1 MFNFLSKVLKNKKV
15 FACVFLFLAIGGIIV
30 PQVSYAASWWCAV
43 AAAAGPGVS
52 LWGCS
57 AVTAISSA
65 AKAVA
70 EKGAENV
77 SNSILNDLI
86 YAVGYIITTI
96 TSGLMGLA
104 AGTLKW
110 ILDYQNAFTITRDN
124 NVVTVGWNSV
134 KDLANMFIVLGFVV
148 IGIAFT
154 LRLEGYGSKK
164 TLINLIMIALL
175 INFSLVICGIFI
187 DGANKAVDFFLQGS
201 NVLPETFIEGITKQ
215 LDVLGGAFSKDDPV
229 NTLGIATQF
238 AFYNIV
244 AFIVFLLF
252 AFLFLFRL
260 VALMI
265 LVILAPLAFVSYV
278 FPFTKNIAQMWW
290 SNFFQWCIIGIPGS
304 FFLYLADLLTKQAN
318 ITEVSDPML
327 FLLPGFFLIVGFLF
341 SLKMAPMGASAV
353 TGFAR
358 GTVSFATGAIAGGA
372 TGAAGLTGLRGL
384 AERGGQKIKDT
395 ATSAG
400 EKLRLV
406 APGTT
411 VAAKANRL
419 SEPTKRLGNIT
430 DNAELAKIAERTP
443 ITSQQSQDRAAAA
456 QILAE
461 RNALGTIDPKKR
473 DTVMAHAV
481 SMGVSKDKFT
491 KGSAE
496 AFTESTD
503 KEATRSWRD
512 KEVKSLMDTGMS
524 GVDAYN
530 IVKSQNPTVDQLKQA
545 KIDLRK
551 QKIIDNAL
559 GVSPI
564 SDREVTNRLVED
576 QIKTEMDAG
585 KTYQEAQKSVAT
597 YKPNETEISVK
608 RGAMAKEKI
617 EKAVAKLSPK
627 KITELPSEAF
637 SVDVS
642 INLTAKQLTEISK
655 NAPPAVVEKIKS
667 TIPEMRKEIESTLGL
682 AHGAT
687 DASIRAAV
695 ASASRDNAEKVRGIA
710 RKMKLINRL

>member
-15 FACVFLFLAIGGIIV
+15 FSCVFLFLAIGGIIA
-30 PQVSYAASWWCAV
+30 PQVTYAGFWCTV
-43 AAAAGPGVS
+43 SSVVGGPAAD
-52 LWGCS
+52 LWGCGPI
-57 AVTAISSA
+57 TAISSTV
-65 AKAVA
+65 KEVA

-134 KDLANMFIVLGFVV
+134 RDLANMFIVLGFVV

-215 LDVLGGAFSKDDPV
+215 LDVLGGAFSKDDSV

-318 ITEVSDPML
+318 ITEASDPML

-358 GTVSFATGAIAGGA
+358 GTVGFATGAIAGGA
-372 TGAAGLTGLRGL
+372 SVAAGATGLRGL
-384 AERGGQKIKDT
+384 AQRGGQKIKDT

-411 VAAKANRL
+411 AAAKTNRL
-419 SEPTKRLGNIT
+419 SESTKRLGNIT
-430 DNAELAKIAERTP
+430 DNAQLAKIAERTP
-443 ITSQQSQDRAAAA
+443 ITAQQSQDRAAAA

-491 KGSAE
+491 KDSAE
-496 AFTESTD
+496 AFAESTD
-503 KEATRSWRD
+503 QEAIRSWRD
-512 KEVKSLMDTGMS
+512 KEVKTLMGTGMS

-530 IVKSQNPTVDQLKQA
+530 IVKSQKPTTNQLKQA

-551 QKIIDNAL
+551 QKIIENAL

-564 SDREVTNRLVED
+564 SDKEVTNKLVEE

-585 KTYQEAQKSVAT
+585 KTYQEAQKSVAS

-608 RGAMAKEKI
+608 RGILSKEKI
-617 EKAVAKLSPK
+617 DKAVAKLSPK
-627 KITELPSEAF
+627 KIVELPTEAF
-637 SVDVS
+637 SVDVAT
-642 INLTAKQLTEISK
+642 NLTGKQLTEISK
-655 NAPPAVVEKIKS
+655 SAPPAIIEKIKS
-667 TIPEMRKEIESTLGL
+667 TIPEMRNKIESTLGL
-682 AHGAT
+682 TAGAT
-687 DASIRAAV
+687 NAQIKNAFNSANRDVQKKIREL
-695 ASASRDNAEKVRGIA
+695 SDKIN
-710 RKMKLINRL
+710 LIKGL

>member
-1 MFNFLSKVLKNKKV
+1 MFNFLSEVLKNKKV
-15 FACVFLFLAIGGIIV
+15 FFCVFLFLAIGGIIA
-30 PQVSYAASWWCAV
+30 PQVTYAGFWCTV
-43 AAAAGPGVS
+43 SSVVGGPAAD
-52 LWGCS
+52 LWGCGPI
-57 AVTAISSA
+57 TAISSTV
-65 AKAVA
+65 KEVA
-70 EKGAENV
+70 EKGAESV
-77 SNSILNDLI
+77 GDSILNDLI

-134 KDLANMFIVLGFVV
+134 RDLANMFIVLGFVI

-278 FPFTKNIAQMWW
+278 FPFTKNMAQMWW

-318 ITEVSDPML
+318 ITEASDPML

-353 TGFAR
+353 TGLAK
-358 GTVSFATGAIAGGA
+358 GTIGFATGAIAGGA
-372 TGAAGLTGLRGL
+372 A
-384 AERGGQKIKDT
+384 
-395 ATSAG
+395 
-400 EKLRLV
+400 
-406 APGTT
+406 
-411 VAAKANRL
+411 VAAKGGMAGLNALSGGRASAATERISSGVGRAMDYLGIAGRKRGMTAQNYQKDMKETIDRVGSMDEMTKTRIATSGANTPQGRRDKIAAIQDKIKNGKI
-419 SEPTKRLGNIT
+419 SDLGNAAQQSRAIALVESYT
-430 DNAELAKIAERTP
+430 RGRGGVSTIRKDALKLNPNIAANSAELR
-443 ITSQQSQDRAAAA
+443 S
-456 QILAE
+456 
-461 RNALGTIDPKKR
+461 
-473 DTVMAHAV
+473 AV
-481 SMGVSKDKFT
+481 Q
-491 KGSAE
+491 
-496 AFTESTD
+496 
-503 KEATRSWRD
+503 
-512 KEVKSLMDTGMS
+512 
-524 GVDAYN
+524 N
-530 IVKSQNPTVDQLKQA
+530 QNPGDFA
-545 KIDLRK
+545 KNIDSSA
-551 QKIIDNAL
+551 ITA
-559 GVSPI
+559 
-564 SDREVTNRLVED
+564 
-576 QIKTEMDAG
+576 
-585 KTYQEAQKSVAT
+585 
-597 YKPNETEISVK
+597 
-608 RGAMAKEKI
+608 
-617 EKAVAKLSPK
+617 AVL
-627 KITELPSEAF
+627 
-637 SVDVS
+637 
-642 INLTAKQLTEISK
+642 
-655 NAPPAVVEKIKS
+655 
-667 TIPEMRKEIESTLGL
+667 
-682 AHGAT
+682 GAT
-687 DASIRAAV
+687 DDRQLTILANRGSKTKKDAMRNLVRTAAGRAQIRAH
-695 ASASRDNAEKVRGIA
+695 ASTLNPAERAEFA
-710 RKMKLINRL
+710 RNIRLARTLFR